1 MSKPVKPSK
10 PEKKE
15 ISHYFLEHI
24 KVTSFGKYANMI
36 IGPFKPGLNVVYGPN
51 EAGKTTINELTKSV
65 LFGWPTVRKNINS
78 YKPENADR
86 AGSLFFHNTKTGEIE
101 EVKRVKNTEA
111 PEKDLFILNDIDK
124 ATHDTMFALTSDEL
138 MRLDRHTDI
147 TSHLLTAGSGTLSS
161 PAHALDEINTRIKEA
176 LSKSASNPTSIT
188 NLKREQ
194 VSVREELQQ
203 AINQNEQYRQQE
215 IKLKQLQPRK
225 ETLEK
230 TQATLNEEIEF
241 YQVQLSKLESID
253 KAIEEVE
260 KDLEKTIE
268 ARNLAQV
275 AQDSQANEEIV
286 ILSNLSQRDE
296 FRLRDTLEDLDET
309 RIKLNNA
316 RENAQKTAEKSRS
329 YRDVLNEDQDPAES
343 KKQQRKTKALQV
355 GLSIAVLILLLIV
368 GVYLLYAFSRT
379 GTLSFAVMGGSLIL
393 IGILLFVVGIA
404 VFIRPSK
411 AEEKLSEQRDNA
423 AWIVAQDEKALDH
436 AFQEVKNHEI
446 RIKEFLDANNMTQAH
461 GSLRRARFMLDQA
474 REYKA
479 ELLQIKQQRQALALQ
494 EASCNN
500 SQARLC
506 QQRSEICLQVGLP
519 PSATVYEFEQ
529 LIARKK
535 TEREKTMNLLSETN
549 TQVGELSQQL
559 QDALLVHIFDE
570 IKQKNE
576 LINAQLKEANKKL
589 ALLLLAKRT
598 LETAISDW
606 EKKSQPEVYR
616 KASQIFENMT
626 NGQWKQVRMNP
637 EGEIEVVDAIKTSY
651 SPAVLS
657 MGTKQQLYLSL
668 RIALLMTA
676 TNVGK
681 ALPIMCDDILV
692 NFDKTRQVK
701 AIEALKELASV
712 RQVIMFTCHEEVVN
726 LITTENPTTNL
737 IEL

>member
-1 MSKPVKPSK
+1 ELSQ
-10 PEKKE
+10 
-15 ISHYFLEHI
+15 YFLEHI

-65 LFGWPTVRKNINS
+65 LFGWPTVRKNTNS

-86 AGSLFFHNTKTGEIE
+86 AGSLFFRNTQTGEIQ
-101 EVKRVKNTEA
+101 EVKRVKNTET
-111 PEKDLFILNDIDK
+111 PQTDLFILSDIDK

-161 PAHALDEINTRIKEA
+161 PAHALDEINLRIKEM
-176 LSKSASNPTSIT
+176 LSKSANNPTSIT
-188 NLKREQ
+188 NLKIEQ
-194 VSVREELQQ
+194 VKVREELQQ

-241 YQVQLSKLESID
+241 YQVQLSKLESLD
-253 KAIEEVE
+253 QSIEEAE

-268 ARNLAQV
+268 ARNLAQMT
-275 AQDSQANEEIV
+275 QDSQVAEEIV

-296 FRLRDTLEDLDET
+296 FRLRDILEDLDET

-316 RENAQKTAEKSRS
+316 KEHAQKTAEKSRT
-329 YRDVLNEDQDPAES
+329 YRDVLNEDQDPTES
-343 KKQQRKTKALQV
+343 KKQQRQTKALQF
-355 GLSIAVLILLLIV
+355 GLSVAIPIILLAV
-368 GVYLLYAFSRT
+368 GIYLLYTASRL
-379 GTLSFAVMGGSLIL
+379 GVLSFVIMGSSVIL
-393 IGILLFVVGIA
+393 IALLVFVVGMA
-404 VFIRPSK
+404 VSIRPSK
-411 AEEKLSEQRDNA
+411 AEEKLAEQKDNA
-423 AWIVAQDEKALDH
+423 AWIAVQDEKALDH
-436 AFQEVKNHEI
+436 AYQEVKNHEI
-446 RIKEFLDANNMTQAH
+446 RIREFLDANNMTQAH

-479 ELLQIKQQRQALALQ
+479 SLQQAKQHSQALALQ
-494 EASCNN
+494 EASCHNLL
-500 SQARLC
+500 ARLR
-506 QQRSEICLQVGLP
+506 QQRLEVCLQVGLH
-519 PSATVYEFEQ
+519 PSANAYELEQ
-529 LIARKK
+529 LIMRKK
-535 TEREKTMNLLSETN
+535 TERDKTMKLSSETN

-559 QDALLVHIFDE
+559 QDALMVHTFDE

-576 LINAQLKEANKKL
+576 VIEAQLKQANKKL
-589 ALLLLAKRT
+589 AMLFLAKRT

-616 KASQIFENMT
+616 QASRIFENMT

-637 EGEIEVVDAIKTSY
+637 AGEIEVVDAIKSSY
-651 SPAVLS
+651 SPTVLS

-692 NFDKTRQVK
+692 NFDKNRQIK
-701 AIEALKELASV
+701 AVQALQELSSV

-726 LITTENPTTNL
+726 LIKEENPTTNL